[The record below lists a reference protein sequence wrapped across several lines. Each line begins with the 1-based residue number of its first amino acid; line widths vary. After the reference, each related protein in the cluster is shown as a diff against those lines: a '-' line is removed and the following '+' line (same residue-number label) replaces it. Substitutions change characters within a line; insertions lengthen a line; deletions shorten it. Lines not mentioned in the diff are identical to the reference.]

1 MSLSL
6 SPLVVKY
13 IYIYVYIQ
21 VSGCISYYFL
31 AFQDIWTQIL
41 AAASNLPAGTQG
53 QHKHPSC

>member
-1 MSLSL
+1 MFLSLSL
-6 SPLVVKY
+6 PPCSE